1 MNKRPHGRRVGL
13 LVDIDPT
20 AYFRHVARKLSDATD
35 NSSFITMRCE

>member
-20 AYFRHVARKLSDATD
+20 AYFMARKLSDATD